1 MGQRPYRAQASRIG
15 RRIGT
20 ALAVVAALSACSVDR
35 AMRADTYT
43 VARGDTLSEI
53 AQRFNVSW
61 RELADWNRIDP
72 PYRLDVGQTL
82 YLKPFPPI
90 DYSRVGA
97 ADSARRQP
105 APARPQ
111 RDRALVRD
119 TRASTGSRP
128 TSAITRAS
136 VERAPS
142 RPDAASTNAGNTRS
156 AAGEVSTKTASA
168 STGAGTVAS
177 ASDDAPDDQAARS
190 QEIETATAKAD
201 SPTADDEAPT
211 IRTGGPS
218 EDGWQW
224 PATGKLTRSYGG
236 GERGRGIEITGHT
249 GSAIYAASSG
259 SVVYNGTGLKGY
271 GQLIIIKHDAHYLS
285 AYGFVRDSRVSQGQT
300 VAAGQ
305 QIADMGLGP
314 GNKPLLHF
322 EIRRDGKPI
331 DPEKRL
337 PER

>member
-1 MGQRPYRAQASRIG
+1 MSQRPYRAVIG
-15 RRIGT
+15 RIGT

-72 PYRLDVGQTL
+72 PYRLNVGQTL

-90 DYSRVGA
+90 DYSQVGTA
-97 ADSARRQP
+97 KSGTRQP
-105 APARPQ
+105 APVRRPPDAPTARP
-111 RDRALVRD
+111 
-119 TRASTGSRP
+119 TRASTGPQP
-128 TSAITRAS
+128 TSSITRAS
-136 VERAPS
+136 VERVTP
-142 RPDAASTNAGNTRS
+142 RAAGGAANAGDTEPPT
-156 AAGEVSTKTASA
+156 GASA
-168 STGAGTVAS
+168 VDTGSPSIAEATTS
-177 ASDDAPDDQAARS
+177 APDDAPDDQAARS

-201 SPTADDEAPT
+201 DTAGDDEPT

-236 GERGRGIEITGHT
+236 GERGRGIEITGNT

-259 SVVYNGTGLKGY
+259 TVVYNGTGLKGY

-285 AYGFVRDSRVSQGQT
+285 AYGFVRDSRVSQGET

-305 QIADMGLGP
+305 QIAEMGLGP

-337 PER
+337 PKR